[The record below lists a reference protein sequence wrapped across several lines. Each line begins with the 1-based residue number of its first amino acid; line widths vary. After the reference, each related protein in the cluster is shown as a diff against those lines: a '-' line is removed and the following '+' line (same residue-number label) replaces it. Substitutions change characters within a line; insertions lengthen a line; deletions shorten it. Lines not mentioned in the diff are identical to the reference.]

1 MRDHDDVA
9 GPAGHSHVRGS
20 TVGFASR
27 DAARILRAIV
37 IGFVVVIA
45 LGAAVLWPGSGLS
58 DADPLGLSADPIDA
72 HVTTVEDLPCTANA
86 AETCAVVS
94 FELRSGA
101 RAGTGGSMEQGT
113 ANSIEPGDDI
123 QVTAIDLGGGA
134 TAYSFYEYQRST
146 PMLVLTGIFV
156 VAVVALG
163 RWRGVGAIAGL
174 VASLVVIVWFALPS
188 IADGNNAV
196 AVALVAAGIIA
207 VLALYLAHGIGPS
220 TDVAL
225 LSTFA
230 SLLLTGLLA
239 WLFVEAAH
247 LTGFSDDASFVVSAL
262 GPDIDPRGLLLAGIV
277 IGSLGVLDDVTVTQ
291 VSAVWEL
298 HSARPDQSR
307 RQLFA
312 RALTIGRDHIS
323 STVNTLF
330 LAYAGATLPLLLLFS
345 GIGESVTSVSTR
357 EIVATEIVR
366 ALVGSIGLVA
376 AVPISTSLATYVVTS
391 HPGHRRAMA
400 LEG

>member
-1 MRDHDDVA
+1 MTDREEQAHV
-9 GPAGHSHVRGS
+9 PATSGHSHGHGS
-20 TVGFASR
+20 TAGFASH
-27 DAARILRAIV
+27 DAARILRV
-37 IGFVVVIA
+37 VSIGFA
-45 LGAAVLWPGSGLS
+45 LLILVGAVLLWPGSSRSGQ
-58 DADPLGLSADPIDA
+58 DPLGLSADPIDA
-72 HVTTVEDLPCTANA
+72 HVTMVEDLPCTANP

-94 FELRSGA
+94 FELRSGP

-113 ANSIEPGDDI
+113 ANTIQPGDDI
-123 QVTAIDLGGGA
+123 QVTAVDLGGGG

-146 PMLVLTGIFV
+146 PMLTLAGIFV
-156 VAVVALG
+156 IAVLALG

-174 VASLVVIVWFALPS
+174 AASLGVIVWFALPS
-188 IADGNNAV
+188 LADGNNAV
-196 AVALVAAGIIA
+196 AVALVTAGIVA
-207 VLALYLAHGIGPS
+207 VLALYLAHGVGPS

-225 LSTFA
+225 LSTLA
-230 SLLLTGLLA
+230 SLALTGLLA
-239 WLFVEAAH
+239 WLFVRTAH
-247 LTGFSDDASFVVSAL
+247 LTGFSDDASFVVSVL

-298 HSARPDQSR
+298 HAGRPDQSR

-312 RALTIGRDHIS
+312 RALVIGRDHIS

-345 GIGESVTSVSTR
+345 SIGESVTSVSTR

-376 AVPISTSLATYVVTS
+376 AVPISTGLATLIVTS
-391 HPGHRRAMA
+391 NPRPTATTS
-400 LEG
+400 